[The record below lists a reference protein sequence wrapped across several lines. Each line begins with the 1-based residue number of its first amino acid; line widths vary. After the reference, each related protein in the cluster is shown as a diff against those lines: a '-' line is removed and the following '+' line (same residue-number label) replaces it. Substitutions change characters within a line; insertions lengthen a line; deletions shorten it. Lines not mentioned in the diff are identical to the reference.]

1 MGSAVPRG
9 RVLSVLRWPDHP
21 PEPGRAAGSRQA
33 LPGRPP
39 AARDGLALRQRAKAH
54 VDPKPPG
61 VSPRHGGG
69 CGGAAWD
76 QPGTA
81 RRPGAAERDHSV
93 SKDEV
98 SPPQATFLIDPAE
111 PEQLQKLLA
120 RHGITLQHRLGQNFL
135 VDPQTRDAI
144 AEAAGTN
151 SDDEVLEVG
160 AGAGTLTIALAPRC
174 RRLVAV
180 ELDLRLIPVLRDVL
194 AGHANVEVV
203 KSDILRFDVASAF
216 PNGGEVVAGNIPYN
230 LTGALI
236 RKLLDHPP
244 RPRRLS
250 LVVQKEVAERWTATT
265 GASLATV
272 AVQVFAEARL
282 GFTIPASAFTPAPR
296 VDSALVVLEVR
307 EKPAVEVQ
315 DMETFF
321 RFVEAMFQFR
331 RKQIGG
337 TLARIAQAAS
347 TDAASRLRELGI
359 DPVRRPQT
367 LNLREWEELYRA
379 FNPRFGR

>member
-1 MGSAVPRG
+1 V
-9 RVLSVLRWPDHP
+9 
-21 PEPGRAAGSRQA
+21 
-33 LPGRPP
+33 
-39 AARDGLALRQRAKAH
+39 
-54 VDPKPPG
+54 
-61 VSPRHGGG
+61 
-69 CGGAAWD
+69 
-76 QPGTA
+76 
-81 RRPGAAERDHSV
+81 
-93 SKDEV
+93 
-98 SPPQATFLIDPAE
+98 IDPADLQ
-111 PEQLQKLLA
+111 QLERLLQ

-151 SDDEVLEVG
+151 GDDEVLEVG

-194 AGHANVEVV
+194 AGHTNVEVV

-216 PNGGEVVAGNIPYN
+216 PKGGEVVAGNIPYN

-272 AVQVFAEARL
+272 AVQVFAEARMVM
-282 GFTIPASAFTPAPR
+282 TIPASSFTPAPK
-296 VDSALVVLEVR
+296 VDSALVTLEVR
-307 EKPAVEVQ
+307 ERPAVDVD
-315 DMETFF
+315 DMENFF

-337 TLARIAQAAS
+337 TLARIAQAPSAD
-347 TDAASRLRELGI
+347 TAARLRELGI

-367 LNLREWEELYRA
+367 LTLPEWEELYRA